1 MITRIE
7 AYRYRCFERLS
18 VPLGAY
24 TVLVG
29 RNGAGKSTL
38 IDIPVLLGEMLQRQS
53 FRGAFFTATPSHPRA
68 RADGALDLVFK
79 RTGPWF
85 ALAVEVALPEE
96 VRTRAGARY
105 ARYELAFS
113 VEDSA
118 LSLSQETLI
127 LFDQRPVV
135 DELPGG
141 VWATSHLAEAD
152 DTRIVLARERGGRT
166 ELFREPRVRG
176 PNPPNT
182 VFDAAPEAPA
192 LAFVPPDAERHPA
205 ATWLRTFLGRECVFY
220 KPSINTLRSAQ
231 PSPGREFRVAP
242 DAATLAWSVLRLAGE
257 DPAHFKEWNEHVESA
272 LPNFERVEA
281 RQREDDQFAYLRV
294 HYRNGLVVPG
304 HGLSDGTLAVLAY
317 TILPF
322 LPNVPLFLAIEE
334 PENDIHPKAIEAVLE
349 TLRVIDGAQVWVST
363 HSPIVAAVTEPK
375 HLLCLSLAQS
385 SGVEAVPGTEHE
397 LLARWH
403 GQPSLGILHSAG
415 VL

>member
-29 RNGAGKSTL
+29 RNGVGKSTL

-53 FRGAFFTATPSHPRA
+53 IYGAFFSSTPSHPRA
-68 RADGALDLVFK
+68 RADGALDLAFN
-79 RTGPWF
+79 RAGPRF
-85 ALAVEVALPEE
+85 ALAIEVSLPEE
-96 VRTRAGARY
+96 VRDRAGAQC

-113 VEDSA
+113 VEGSA
-118 LSLSQETLI
+118 LSLAHEALI
-127 LFDQRPVV
+127 LFDHRPLVG
-135 DELPGG
+135 ELPEGL
-141 VWATSHLAEAD
+141 WATGHLGESD
-152 DTRIVLARERGGRT
+152 GTRVVLFRERGGRT
-166 ELFREPRVRG
+166 ELFGESPLRG
-176 PNPPNT
+176 STPPTT
-182 VFDAAPEAPA
+182 VFDAAAEAPA
-192 LAFVPPDAERHPA
+192 LAFVPPDAERHPV
-205 ATWLRTFLGRECVFY
+205 ATWLRAFLGRECVRY
-220 KPSINTLRSAQ
+220 QPSLDTLRSAQ
-231 PSPGREFRVAP
+231 PSPGREFRVSA
-242 DAATLAWSVLRLAGE
+242 DAATLAWSVLRLAIE
-257 DPAHFKEWNEHVESA
+257 DPAHFKEWNDHIESA

-322 LPNVPLFLAIEE
+322 LPNVPRFLAIEE

-349 TLRVIDGAQVWVST
+349 TLQVIDGAQVWVST
-363 HSPIVAAVTEPK
+363 HSPIVASVTELK
-375 HLLCLSLAQS
+375 HLLCLSPAKS
-385 SGVEAVPGTEHE
+385 SGVEAVPGTDHS
-397 LLARWH
+397 LLAHWH
-403 GQPSLGILHSAG
+403 GQPSLGVLHSAG